1 MVSGAWAT
9 DALMPSAMGSLR
21 LSLAGIGFAVRVVGD
36 HAREHVTARFGA
48 FISDG
53 DTPEDVTVTVT
64 VDPPWR
70 PAVTPVAVFPAADG
84 RVLDDGRVS
93 FVRLFDELTYEPT
106 ARIATGRTTG
116 TSRDLAAIEDPTP
129 IDTPLRLLLS
139 YELPRR
145 RGLLV
150 HACGFADPRGA
161 VVFMA
166 PSGGG
171 KTTTARKLPHAT
183 VLSDD
188 QVALRWTPE
197 GWCAWSL
204 PFVGEYA
211 RATRPQKARLRAVVL
226 LSQASEV
233 SLARVSAQTALPKVL
248 SGTVY
253 FVRGDPGSAALLDHA
268 IDLVASVPV
277 YSLGIT
283 RDAPVGPVLDE
294 ILR

>member
-1 MVSGAWAT
+1 
-9 DALMPSAMGSLR
+9 MPSAMGSFR
-21 LSLAGIGFAVRVVGD
+21 LSIAGVGFVVRVVGD

-48 FISDG
+48 FISDD
-53 DTPEDVTVTVT
+53 DTPQDVLVTVT
-64 VDPPWR
+64 VDPQWR
-70 PAVTPVAVFPAADG
+70 PAVTPAADFPAADG
-84 RVLDDGRVS
+84 TVLDSGRVS
-93 FVRLFDELTYEPT
+93 FVRLLDELTYDPT
-106 ARIATGRTTG
+106 SRVATGWTTG
-116 TSRDLAAIEDPTP
+116 TSLNLAPVIDPTP
-129 IDTPLRLLLS
+129 IDTPLRQLLS

-188 QVALRWTPE
+188 QVALRWTAD
-197 GWCAWSL
+197 GWWAWSL

-211 RATRPQKARLRAVVL
+211 RAIRPQKARLRAVVL
-226 LSQASEV
+226 LSRASNV
-233 SLARVSAQTALPKVL
+233 SLLRLPARTALPRVL

-277 YSLGIT
+277 YNLGIT
-283 RDAPVGPVLDE
+283 RDAPVGPILDE
-294 ILR
+294 TLR